1 MKGKM
6 LLTAAVLALV
16 LPAAVSAKLGGS
28 AGNPAPASSL
38 QLPAPVAKSPA
49 TVADAKL
56 DARHDGTCN
65 RAVMYEL

>member
-1 MKGKM
+1 M
-6 LLTAAVLALV
+6 LMAAVALALV

-28 AGNPAPASSL
+28 PGASAPASSL